1 VLFSHFKPICG
12 THFIDQIEVVVQIGV
27 NATETIKKGTT
38 STEFA
43 LPTTLEIF
51 TLGALSYLTTR
62 ISTSKPA
69 WSSTPKTL
77 DLAQD

>member
-12 THFIDQIEVVVQIGV
+12 THFINQIEVIVQIGV
-27 NATETIKKGTT
+27 NAPEAIKEDTT
-38 STEFA
+38 SAEFA

-51 TLGALSYLTTR
+51 GLGALSYLTTR

-69 WSSTPKTL
+69 WTSTPKTL